1 MATNITTVNDVTDAS
16 AATMASNI
24 ISSANITTASDAD
37 DTNQTTNSL
46 ATNTINTQLNPTQTI
61 TNKEYKHPY
70 CLAYLQMDPNK
81 YNAKDFDYVA
91 PEPVDGKCK
100 PPFIPP
106 DNKPHRNTNQLQYLL
121 KVVHKAVTKHKHAWP
136 FDLPVDTK
144 QLKLP
149 DYFVVNTR
157 PMDFTTIK
165 KRLENYWYYD
175 AYECVVDFKQV
186 FSNCYRYN
194 RPTED
199 VVMMARGVEEL
210 FLDKLDE
217 MPLEEEVLE
226 IPPKGKGKG
235 KKGGRRITGGSTSST
250 ALRTS
255 QTPNNNALLQNNKL
269 SSLNIDNS
277 SNHSRM
283 DSISPAFSNSTNQS
297 TFQHYNNQDSQA
309 TNHATVINNNNSNN
323 NNNSQVANL
332 DKSSLS
338 KTIFDTT
345 SKVASVNL
353 HESNNLHATN
363 QLNNH
368 ADISNHSTSSNLHHD
383 RIASPDTASGI
394 GSSMIQQTSQ
404 QSSQFDQKAL
414 RPSKMST
421 RRESGRPIKKP
432 QRDLPEPA
440 SSVVP
445 SRPKKGRM
453 TERMKYC
460 QTILKELWHKKHYDI
475 AYFFYYPVDADALGL
490 KDYHDVIKQP
500 MDLSTIKKKM
510 ENREYR
516 KPDQFANDVRL
527 MLHNSFRYNPPEHDV
542 NKAGRK
548 LQEIFEQRY
557 ARLPDGSD
565 DTGSSD
571 ASNVPSSESE
581 SESGPD
587 SDAES
592 LMKVAKQLQ
601 NSLTKISDDVSKFV
615 DQVRNFCS
623 RKRSTKSKR
632 TRSIKYRDVKRS
644 SDQQGA
650 STSGLGNTSSEYGVI
665 SSVGAE
671 GFGKGKGR
679 SSSQKRS
686 VSTRPQQ
693 PIKKLRTNNSKL
705 NQKQTSI
712 PRPQISDTDD
722 DENEVAMSYDEKR
735 QLSLDINKLPSKYI
749 ALALN
754 FFFPF
759 HALFHLHS
767 CILNLLSVFDINN
780 INVVKLQKNRRQT
793 WQSSA
798 NHTTKRALT
807 S

>member
-1 MATNITTVNDVTDAS
+1 M
-16 AATMASNI
+16 
-24 ISSANITTASDAD
+24 
-37 DTNQTTNSL
+37 
-46 ATNTINTQLNPTQTI
+46 
-61 TNKEYKHPY
+61 
-70 CLAYLQMDPNK
+70 

-91 PEPVDGKCK
+91 PEPIDGKCK

-106 DNKPHRNTNQLQYLL
+106 EDKPHRNTNQLQYLL

-136 FDLPVDTK
+136 FDVPVDTK
-144 QLKLP
+144 YLKLP

-199 VVMMARGVEEL
+199 VVMMAREVEEL
-210 FLDKLDE
+210 FLDKLEDC
-217 MPLEEEVLE
+217 PRDEEVFE

-255 QTPNNNALLQNNKL
+255 QATNNNALLQNNKL

-277 SNHSRM
+277 SNHSRV

-309 TNHATVINNNNSNN
+309 ANHATVINNNNNNNSSNN
-323 NNNSQVANL
+323 NNTQAANL

-338 KTIFDTT
+338 KTTSSIFDTT
-345 SKVASVNL
+345 SKTASVNL
-353 HESNNLHATN
+353 LESNNLHATN

-368 ADISNHSTSSNLHHD
+368 ADISNHSSSSNLHHD

-394 GSSMIQQTSQ
+394 GSSMIQQPSQ
-404 QSSQFDQKAL
+404 QSSQLDQKTL

-445 SRPKKGRM
+445 ARVKKGRM

-460 QTILKELWHKKHYDI
+460 QTILKELWHKKHYEV
-475 AYFFYYPVDADALGL
+475 AYYFYYPVDAEALGL

-500 MDLSTIKKKM
+500 MDMSTIKKKM

-516 KPDQFANDVRL
+516 RPDQFANDVRL

-548 LQEIFEQRY
+548 LQEIFEQKY

-571 ASNVPSSESE
+571 ASNVPSSESD

-587 SDAES
+587 SDAEA

-601 NSLTKISDDVSKFV
+601 NNVTKISDDVGKFV
-615 DQVRNFCS
+615 EQVRSFCS
-623 RKRSTKSKR
+623 RKKLSKPKR
-632 TRSIKYRDVKRS
+632 TRSVRYRDAKRS
-644 SDQQGA
+644 SDQQG
-650 STSGLGNTSSEYGVI
+650 SGMIGFGNTSSDYGVI
-665 SSVGAE
+665 TSVGGGGAGASGGAE
-671 GFGKGKGR
+671 GYGKGKGR

-693 PIKKLRTNNSKL
+693 PIKKLRTTNSKL
-705 NQKQTSI
+705 NTKQSSI
-712 PRPQISDTDD
+712 PRPTISDSEN

-735 QLSLDINKLPSKYI
+735 QLSLDINTLQSKYFAI
-749 ALALN
+749 A
-754 FFFPF
+754 F
-759 HALFHLHS
+759 
-767 CILNLLSVFDINN
+767 
-780 INVVKLQKNRRQT
+780 
-793 WQSSA
+793 
-798 NHTTKRALT
+798 
-807 S
+807 